1 MGGGQKETNN
11 ILPIAVGA
19 GVGAPVA
26 LLLIIGGIVCF
37 TRNRKK
43 HENETDS
50 ARDKELESSG
60 DSSTIHSNNYTA
72 PPLVDDSSSNYGA
85 ISAVHEAE
93 DGDYAVGRFDTEA
106 QR

>member
-1 MGGGQKETNN
+1 LIGGERESNN

-26 LLLIIGGIVCF
+26 ILIIIGGIFCLM
-37 TRNRKK
+37 RSRKK
-43 HENETDS
+43 RADS
-50 ARDKELESSG
+50 EGPRDTELESSG

-72 PPLVDDSSSNYGA
+72 PPVVDDSSSNYGA
-85 ISAVHEAE
+85 ISAMHEAE
-93 DGDYAVGRFDTEA
+93 DDDYAVGRFDTEA